1 MDTNEE
7 RIIRA
12 MATEMRVEMA
22 RKGWKQQDLADRV
35 GITRESMSRYL
46 SGKKQMPMDTF
57 LRAMAAFGVSPAE
70 LMFRAVDR
78 AAQVEVQ
85 D

>member
-1 MDTNEE
+1 MEASENL
-7 RIIRA
+7 IIQA

-22 RKGWKQQDLADRV
+22 KKDWKQQDLADRV

-46 SGKKQMPMDTF
+46 SGKKQMPMDTY
-57 LRAMAAFGVSPAE
+57 LRAMAAFGISPAE
-70 LMFRAVDR
+70 LMHRAVDR
-78 AAQVEVQ
+78 AAQAGTQ

>member
-1 MDTNEE
+1 MEANEE
-7 RIIRA
+7 QIIQA

-22 RKGWKQQDLADRV
+22 SKGWKQQDLADRV

-46 SGKKQMPMDTF
+46 TGKKQMPMDTF
-57 LRAMAAFGVSPAE
+57 LRAMAAFGVSPAD

-78 AAQVEVQ
+78 AAVEASQ

>member
-7 RIIRA
+7 RIIQA

-22 RKGWKQQDLADRV
+22 KKEWKQQDLADRV

-46 SGKKQMPMDTF
+46 SGKKQMPMDTY
-57 LRAMAAFGVSPAE
+57 LRAMAAFGISPAE
-70 LMFRAVDR
+70 LMYRAVDR
-78 AAQVEVQ
+78 AAQAGSQ